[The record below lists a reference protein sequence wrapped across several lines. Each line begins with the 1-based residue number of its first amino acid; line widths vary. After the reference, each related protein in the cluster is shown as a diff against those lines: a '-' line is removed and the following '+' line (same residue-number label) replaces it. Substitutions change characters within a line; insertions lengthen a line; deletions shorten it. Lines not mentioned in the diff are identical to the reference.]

1 MPRKTG
7 EATAQAVKEE
17 DMRSGDDWSHEIDQL
32 HAIIVNLSPSSIA
45 SLTSLVSIG
54 PRERVI
60 GGCVGHGRLCGS
72 WAVVWVR
79 GGCVGHG
86 RLFGS

>member
-45 SLTSLVSIG
+45 PLLAWFPSA
-54 PRERVI
+54 PE
-60 GGCVGHGRLCGS
+60 GHGQLCGS
-72 WAVVWVR
+72 
-79 GGCVGHG
+79 
-86 RLFGS
+86 